1 MCFNSNDVIKSCLDS
16 VQSQKNVDVEHIVI
30 DGGST
35 DGTLLFLQSRRH
47 QITEL
52 ISEPDEGI
60 YHAMN
65 KGIKIATGDIIGFL
79 NSDDFY
85 ADNNVLSDVL
95 STFQKNESLEAC
107 YADLLYVSKL
117 NLKKNIRYWKSSKYI
132 PGSFSRGWSPPHPT
146 FFVRSLIYKKQG
158 SFNLNYMIA
167 SDVELMMRF
176 LEINK
181 INVEYVPKLWVIMR
195 MGGTSNNKLANIL
208 LQNREILNALKSHGL
223 KTNKINF
230 FVNKIISRGLQ
241 FLKKYK

>member
-1 MCFNSNDVIKSCLDS
+1 M
-16 VQSQKNVDVEHIVI
+16 
-30 DGGST
+30 
-35 DGTLLFLQSRRH
+35 QSRRH

-117 NLKKNIRYWKSSKYI
+117 NLKKIFAIGNQVNIYWIILK
-132 PGSFSRGWSPPHPT
+132 RLVPHPT

-158 SFNLNYMIA
+158 SFNLNYMIT

-176 LEINK
+176 
-181 INVEYVPKLWVIMR
+181 
-195 MGGTSNNKLANIL
+195 
-208 LQNREILNALKSHGL
+208 
-223 KTNKINF
+223 
-230 FVNKIISRGLQ
+230 
-241 FLKKYK
+241 